1 VWGFVG
7 LEDVADR
14 RWMSAR
20 LVSTTFFRAF
30 SRFAELQ
37 VNQSPIHLNFIAAC
51 FDGLAKDHEQ
61 RTENHQGQDDSVA
74 INHKVSDS

>member
-1 VWGFVG
+1 VDVG
-7 LEDVADR
+7 QVGVK
-14 RWMSAR
+14 

-30 SRFAELQ
+30 SKFAELQ
-37 VNQSPIHLNFIAAC
+37 VNQSPIHPNFIAAC
-51 FDGLAKDHEQ
+51 FDGLAKYHEQ